1 MGLRGVG
8 ANRQIAAKQKPAK
21 LRKLPWLDSSLD
33 RPGRVIA
40 FLEFLPVTKGILA
53 GKPVALLPGQVQFI
67 QDVYGPE
74 REDGRRL
81 VTMAIKSEPKGNGKT
96 GLVAGLALCHLLGPE
111 AEQRGEVY
119 SAAINRLQAGIMF
132 NEMEAIILR
141 VPELADRVNIQR
153 FSKKIEVIKKG
164 QGEGSVYEA
173 LSADAKRAHGLAPSL
188 WVYDE
193 LAQASDRT
201 LLDNLTE
208 GMGKRREALG
218 IVISTQAPD
227 DDHVLSQLID
237 DGLTGADPSTVVHL
251 TSAPVDADPFDIE
264 TVKTCNPAFG
274 SFLDLDDL
282 KKSMERARRIPAF
295 EPAYRNLRLNQ
306 RVDARTENR
315 LATATVWRLGA
326 TPVNLDR
333 LKGRRCYGGL
343 DLSGKHDLTALVLV
357 FPDDEPEPSYDIVP
371 FFWTPEGA
379 LAARAQG
386 ERERFQQWI
395 AAKHLI
401 PIPGPV
407 IRFRTIAEKLAGLRR
422 DYGFDVQAVGY
433 DRWRIDELKLEIEDI
448 GGDVALEEFGQGWKD
463 MAPAIEFFTEC
474 ALTGRLHHSG
484 HPVLSACVAN
494 AILVPDAAGNM
505 KIDKGKSNSRGTT
518 RVDGAVALCMALG
531 TARKRAEAPAPQ
543 YQVMFV

>member
-8 ANRQIAAKQKPAK
+8 AARQIAARKELPKKP
-21 LRKLPWLDSSLD
+21 RKLPWLSDSLD
-33 RPGRVIA
+33 RAQKVVA

-53 GKPVALLPGQVQFI
+53 GKPVELLPGQRQFI
-67 QDVYGPE
+67 ADVYGPK
-74 REDGRRL
+74 RDDGRRL

-132 NEMEAIILR
+132 NEMEAIIHR
-141 VPELADRVNIQR
+141 VPEFAVRTNVQR
-153 FSKKIEVIKKG
+153 FSKKIEDL
-164 QGEGSVYEA
+164 ETGSVYEA

-218 IVISTQAPD
+218 IVISTQAPND
-227 DDHVLSQLID
+227 EHVLSQLID
-237 DGLTGADPSTVVHL
+237 DGLSGADPSTLVHL
-251 TSAPVDADPFDIE
+251 TAAPEEADPFDEE
-264 TVKTCNPAFG
+264 TIKACNPAYG
-274 SFLDLDDL
+274 KFLDLDDL
-282 KKSMERARRIPAF
+282 KKSMERARRMPTF

-306 RVDARTENR
+306 RVDAATEGR
-315 LATATVWRLGA
+315 LCTNAIWKLGA
-326 TPVNLDR
+326 VDVDVER
-333 LKGRRCYGGL
+333 LRGRRCYGGL

-357 FPDDEPEPSYDIVP
+357 FPDDQPEPSYDIVP

-379 LAARAQG
+379 MAARANA
-386 ERERFQQWI
+386 EREKFREWI
-395 AAKHLI
+395 RLGHLA

-407 IRFRTIAEKLAGLRR
+407 IRFRTVAEKLAGLRKT
-422 DYGFDVQAVGY
+422 YGFDVQAVGY
-433 DRWRIDELKLEIEDI
+433 DRWRIDEMKLEIEEI
-448 GGDVALEEFGQGWKD
+448 GGQVELEEFGQGFKD
-463 MAPAIEFFTEC
+463 MAPAIDFFTEC
-474 ALTGRLHHSG
+474 ALTGRLHHAG

-494 AILVPDAAGNM
+494 AILVSDPAGNM

-518 RVDGAVALCMALG
+518 RIDGAPALVMALG
-531 TARKRAEAPAPQ
+531 TARKHVAVPAKKPQ
-543 YQVMFV
+543 LAFF